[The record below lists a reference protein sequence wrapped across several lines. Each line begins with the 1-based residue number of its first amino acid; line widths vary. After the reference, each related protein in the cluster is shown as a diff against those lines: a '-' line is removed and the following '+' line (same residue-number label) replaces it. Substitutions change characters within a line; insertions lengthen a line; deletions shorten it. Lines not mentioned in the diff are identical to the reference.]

1 MQLLY
6 KSLIAVLLLPLI
18 VSAQSEEDIYEA
30 NRLKKVFTEDRV
42 VATLVEEEFNFDKG
56 RSDDKRPVVMA
67 TRSTGINFL
76 SLRESAG
83 IQYYDFYNSFTKI
96 TSFKQL
102 EKMKGMFGVKKNYNV
117 GYAIDRSASSS
128 DYFSDDSRV
137 KYFNIG
143 FSGYGDATRVET
155 EKKYLDS
162 KYLTSVYFHSF
173 YPAKEKIIRVKVPD
187 WLELD
192 LREYNFADYKVTKQ
206 KIGRAHV

>member
-1 MQLLY
+1 MHLVY
-6 KSLIAVLLLPLI
+6 RSLIALLLLPL
-18 VSAQSEEDIYEA
+18 VVPAQSDEDIYEA
-30 NRLKKVFTEDRV
+30 NRLKKVFTDDRV

-56 RSDDKRPVVMA
+56 RSDDKRPVVVA
-67 TRSTGINFL
+67 TRNTGINFL

-143 FSGYGDATRVET
+143 FTGYGDVARVET

-162 KYLTSVYFHSF
+162 KYLTSEYFHTWF
-173 YPAKEKIIRVKVPD
+173 PAKEKIIRVRIPE
-187 WLELD
+187 WLD
-192 LREYNFADYKVTKQ
+192 LDIREFNFEGY
-206 KIGRAHV
+206 